1 MKVSIFF
8 YYYVIFGGFITG
20 GSLNPARSFGPAFM
34 TGNFDFNWLYWV
46 VQILGDI
53 IAADVYKALH
63 KETDLTPE

>member
-1 MKVSIFF
+1 
-8 YYYVIFGGFITG
+8 
-20 GSLNPARSFGPAFM
+20 M

-63 KETDLTPE
+63 KETNLTPE